1 VRRALPLALLV
12 ALICAGP
19 GAGARPAPPSWA
31 QSEIELV
38 VSSGLM
44 AADTAS
50 FRPNDPLTQ
59 AELADLVAGLGGVQ
73 RAAATRQSGPVTLAG
88 LNAQL
93 VRTLGLA
100 EAASAF
106 SRGARNAGLAPPAR
120 FGPEVV
126 ARLLGLRKNHLA
138 AHDAI
143 EPLPTDPVSRAEAA
157 YSAARILR
165 LRSSDLDGVR
175 AAATSF
181 TPPALDSFQRQILA
195 TAVGFVGYPYVWGGE
210 SERQESHS
218 WPFGAQ
224 VQGGF
229 DCSGFVWRV
238 YKLQPYPEYPGLASV
253 LRGRTTFELSAEA
266 PRPARIPFA
275 QLAPGDVVFFGTN
288 GVRSKP
294 AQIIHMGIYAGNGWM
309 VHASDRGVT
318 LVPLAGWYRSS
329 FAWARR
335 PLAEAGLTVT
345 ASR

>member
-1 VRRALPLALLV
+1 V
-12 ALICAGP
+12 ALVFAAP
-19 GAGARPAPPSWA
+19 GSGAKPAPPSWA
-31 QSEIELV
+31 QSEIDLV
-38 VSSGLM
+38 VSRGLM
-44 AADTAS
+44 AGDTAS
-50 FRPNDPLTQ
+50 FRPNDLLTQ

-73 RAAATRQSGPVTLAG
+73 RAAATQSGPVTLAD

-106 SRGARNAGLAPPAR
+106 TRGARNAGLAPPVR

-138 AHDAI
+138 ANDAI
-143 EPLPTDPVSRAEAA
+143 EPLPTDPVTRAEAA

-165 LRSSDLDGVR
+165 LRTIDLDGVR

-181 TPPALDSFQRQILA
+181 TLPALDSSQRRVLT

-210 SERQESHS
+210 SERRETRS

-238 YKLQPYPEYPGLASV
+238 YKLQPYPEYPGLANA
-253 LRGRTTFELSAEA
+253 LRGRTTFELSAEL

-288 GVRSKP
+288 GARSKP
-294 AQIIHMGIYAGNGWM
+294 AQVIHMGIYAGNGWM

-335 PLAEAGLTVT
+335 PLAEAGLAVP